1 MKSPV
6 YQAQKQLARKFVP
19 DDGTVRAALG
29 ALDRQGGGLTPA
41 ALAQALAI
49 PPLRLDGLIAK
60 LQRLLNLDGYE
71 VLKLDRQREVVE
83 LDLAIL
89 KRQFE
94 LE

>member
-1 MKSPV
+1 
-6 YQAQKQLARKFVP
+6 
-19 DDGTVRAALG
+19 VRAAPG
-29 ALDRQGGGLTPA
+29 SLDRQGGILTPA

-71 VLKLDRQREVVE
+71 VLRHDRQRDVVE
-83 LDLAIL
+83 LDLAKL